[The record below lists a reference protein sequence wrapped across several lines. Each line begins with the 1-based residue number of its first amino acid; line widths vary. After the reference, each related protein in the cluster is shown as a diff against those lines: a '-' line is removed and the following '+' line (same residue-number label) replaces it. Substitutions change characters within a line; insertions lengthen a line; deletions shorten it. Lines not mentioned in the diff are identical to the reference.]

1 MSAILTLISLAG
13 AVVLSD
19 ALFAQV
25 PLPPPSPGSTQTT
38 LVGRILLDAQD
49 ADTVILPVVEG
60 QDQDPAK
67 LAAAVDP
74 VKAAAAT
81 KAALRFQAFKKVEF
95 DRRPSSILKAWAAP
109 ELKPYDPKEEKAKD
123 GAANGAAS
131 SGADGS
137 SATGSSATGSGAA
150 GSGATGSAPSMGVMI
165 GAAGVPGRTAQVK
178 SMRAASSTS
187 SSSRLLPV
195 AGPSIRSSSLVA
207 VKSVPVMRAVRMRA
221 SSSGAVPSA
230 PLQRA
235 AGSGLS
241 GSAMTPAQMQALID
255 AELNVD
261 APAMEQLMGAAIA
274 APAIP
279 AIDAAL
285 AAKKLKREMEM
296 LQRDVTLG
304 RWSKLSE
311 FLASLPEKDQVAA
324 YEHVLTVLPRHPN
337 KPRSNLPANLQERNR
352 FSFEEALVLAGM
364 APKGFDKKQ
373 AKQLAPIVQRAIQDG
388 SVVEELIRLLG
399 VEVSKPKEAMRM
411 DRREVAMLLS
421 NLKMETELGVFL
433 PTATAAEKNDDRE
446 AMNLRARYAL
456 AMYAKERRSSWLE
469 EAWYATQGA
478 LAKGDIGKDE
488 KEEALRRAVD
498 LAPKV
503 HEELGPAWLAD
514 SFAGRPERGMEI
526 IATIGGQVAT
536 GFQKKGNDAAYR
548 ASGLELQKTAVEA
561 LLRVAP
567 RLAEQWKPTLAVLAS
582 SWVQEAAH
590 SNMFSK
596 TTAFGSN
603 MQRDMYGNIFYRN
616 RRMGGGGRVKAIEP
630 ADLMKSQPSD
640 KWAAL
645 LNEELA
651 PHFTTVSAQLWL
663 KVNEYEKAFPYIE
676 KLASTNPRK
685 AKDLANEFLR
695 VWQRNNNP
703 NTNRNSNSYMFMYGF
718 NTRANSIPL
727 TRSKQERNLREL
739 SKYVERLR
747 ALPIGGVDPTLLT
760 QAFVAAHSSAEVYRL
775 ETIEGVFGDI
785 RELDPVV
792 LGNLIGRMRTNLA
805 TVWRKPSVQKDAKT
819 RRSQKQM
826 LEQVKQGYQ
835 TALTLAQESL
845 QSKGRHWALLT
856 AVATLQHDQN
866 NFSMEM
872 KRNSDFADLRKMS
885 FELFE
890 EAAEHYA
897 SIAPDLTPD
906 EETDQPFTLWFY
918 SALGAADLGAVD
930 ESQVVAKSQLPLI
943 KDALANMPE
952 DSRKRHQ
959 DRFANLL
966 WTRMS
971 AVKPQIK
978 FRYLQAG
985 FEITGDSEQTK
996 DAQKLWTYYQDL
1008 LSELRLDVVVDGDT
1022 AVGTEPFG
1030 VRVDIMHSE
1039 QVGRESGGF
1048 QKYATNQ
1055 NDQAYAFNYGRPTE
1069 NYRDKFHESVIAS
1082 LRENF
1087 EVLSITFNSEK
1098 MEPLQDDD
1106 PDWQRSP
1113 YAYMLLQAR
1122 GPHVDRIPQLKL
1134 DLDFNDMS
1142 GFTILPIGSSP
1153 VVVDASQEQTARPY
1167 SNLEVLQLLDERKID
1182 EGKVTLEIKAKSWG
1196 MVPDLDTFLEL
1207 KTPGFV
1213 IKKADDQGA
1222 SVVRFSDDQ
1231 DSVESERVWLLALE
1245 PEEGAAPGN
1254 FRFGEPMLEGVRAVY
1269 QRYNDADLETVSAEV
1284 ALRRAINATNPAWAW
1299 VLLVLAIIGYCV
1311 WFFYPAARKGT
1322 DGDEQALRMPEQLT
1336 AFSVLALLQKIR
1348 GVAPLAES
1356 QKEQLDID
1364 VQRIEASHF
1373 GKQSEA
1379 GLELEKIARH
1389 WLSKAS

>member
-1 MSAILTLISLAG
+1 MRAKLILISLTG
-13 AVVLSD
+13 AVVLGD
-19 ALFAQV
+19 ALFAQS
-25 PLPPPSPGSTQTT
+25 PGPLIIRGGLLPPGPKAPSSIDGSVQG
-38 LVGRILLDAQD
+38 LGQA
-49 ADTVILPVVEG
+49 PG

-67 LAAAVDP
+67 DGASVDP
-74 VKAAAAT
+74 ASDGKR
-81 KAALRFQAFKKVEF
+81 LQAFKKIVF

-109 ELKPYDPKEEKAKD
+109 ELKPYDPKEEKKEDAP
-123 GAANGAAS
+123 AS
-131 SGADGS
+131 GSAEVDNDSVDGS
-137 SATGSSATGSGAA
+137 GSTGALAPGVAPLMGAKPVA
-150 GSGATGSAPSMGVMI
+150 VGVR
-165 GAAGVPGRTAQVK
+165 GVPGAPGKAVGVKMTKAVRSSSSAVSLKPVAISSARRVPVK
-178 SMRAASSTS
+178 SMSVVRGVRSTTT
-187 SSSRLLPV
+187 LP
-195 AGPSIRSSSLVA
+195 
-207 VKSVPVMRAVRMRA
+207 
-221 SSSGAVPSA
+221 
-230 PLQRA
+230 A
-235 AGSGLS
+235 AGGA
-241 GSAMTPAQMQALID
+241 AMTPAQMQALLN
-255 AELNVD
+255 AELKGNTSSEAQPEIAETV
-261 APAMEQLMGAAIA
+261 ANAGPAADVQLE
-274 APAIP
+274 
-279 AIDAAL
+279 
-285 AAKKLKREMEM
+285 AKKLKREMEM
-296 LQRDVTLG
+296 LQRDVTLS
-304 RWSKLSE
+304 RWGKLSE
-311 FLASLPEKDQVAA
+311 FLASLPEKDQVGA
-324 YEHVLTVLPRHPN
+324 YEHLLTVLPRHPN
-337 KPRSNLPANLQERNR
+337 KPRSNLPTNLQERNR

-364 APKGFDKKQ
+364 APKGFAKKQ
-373 AKQLAPIVQRAIQDG
+373 AKKLAPIIQRAIQDG
-388 SVVEELIRLLG
+388 SVVEELIRMLG
-399 VEVSKPKEAMRM
+399 VEVSKPKAAMRM

-421 NLKMETELGVFL
+421 ELKMESELGAFL
-433 PTATAAEKNDDRE
+433 PTATEAEKSGDRE

-478 LAKGDIGKDE
+478 LAKGEIGKVE

-503 HEELGPAWLAD
+503 NEELGPAWLAA
-514 SFAGRPERGMEI
+514 SFAGRPARGMEI
-526 IATIGGQVAT
+526 IATIGSQVAM
-536 GFQKKGNDAAYR
+536 GFQNKGSDIAYR

-590 SNMFSK
+590 SNLFSK
-596 TTAFGSN
+596 TTSSGSY

-630 ADLMKSQPSD
+630 ADLMKSQPS
-640 KWAAL
+640 KQWAAL

-663 KVNEYEKAFPYIE
+663 KVNDYEKAFPYIE

-685 AKDLANEFLR
+685 AKELANEFLR

-703 NTNRNSNSYMFMYGF
+703 NVNRNSNSYMFMYGF
-718 NTRANSIPL
+718 ETRANSIPL

-785 RELDPVV
+785 QELDPVV

-805 TVWRKPSVQKDAKT
+805 TVWRTPAVQKNAKT

-845 QSKGRHWALLT
+845 VSKGRHWALLT

-872 KRNSDFADLRKMS
+872 KRNSDFADIRKKS

-897 SIAPDLTPD
+897 SIAPSLTPD

-930 ESQVVAKSQLPLI
+930 ESHVVAKTQLPLI

-996 DAQKLWTYYQDL
+996 DAQRIWTYYQDL

-1055 NDQAYAFNYGRPTE
+1055 NDQAYAYNYGRPTE
-1069 NYRDKFHESVIAS
+1069 NYRDKFHEAAIAS

-1106 PDWQRSP
+1106 PAWQRSP

-1153 VVVDASQEQTARPY
+1153 VVVDASKDQAARPY
-1167 SNLEVLQLLDERKID
+1167 SKLEVLQLLDERKID
-1182 EGKVTLEIKAKSWG
+1182 EGKVMLEIKAKSWG
-1196 MVPDLDTFLEL
+1196 MVPDLDSFLEL
-1207 KTPGFV
+1207 KTPGFIV
-1213 IKKADDQGA
+1213 KKSDDQGSA
-1222 SVVRFSDDQ
+1222 VVRFSDDQ
-1231 DSVESERVWLLALE
+1231 DSVECERVWLLALE
-1245 PEEGAAPGN
+1245 PEEGLAPGH
-1254 FRFGEPMLEGVRAVY
+1254 FRFGEPTLEGVNAVY

-1284 ALRRAINATNPAWAW
+1284 ALRRVINATNPAWAW
-1299 VLLVLAIIGYCV
+1299 VLLILSIIGYV
-1311 WFFYPAARKGT
+1311 TWFFYPASRKGP
-1322 DGDEQALRMPEQLT
+1322 DVDRQALCMPEQLS
-1336 AFSVLALLQKIR
+1336 AFSVLALLQNVR
-1348 GVAPLAES
+1348 DMAPLAES
-1356 QKEQLDID
+1356 QKQQLDAD
-1364 VQRIEASHF
+1364 MQRIEASHF
-1373 GKQSEA
+1373 GKQDD
-1379 GLELEKIARH
+1379 GDLELEQVARH
-1389 WLSKAS
+1389 WLSKMG

>member
-1 MSAILTLISLAG
+1 MRAKHTLISLAG
-13 AVVLSD
+13 AIVLGNALSAQTPPPAPITLGAPNLSD
-19 ALFAQV
+19 LLLPVGVGQGQV
-25 PLPPPSPGSTQTT
+25 P
-38 LVGRILLDAQD
+38 
-49 ADTVILPVVEG
+49 G
-60 QDQDPAK
+60 QGPEQGQNPATP
-67 LAAAVDP
+67 AVALDP
-74 VKAAAAT
+74 VKAAAAA
-81 KAALRFQAFKKVEF
+81 KAAMRMQAFKKLVF

-109 ELKPYDPKEEKAKD
+109 ELKPYDPKEEEKKD
-123 GAANGAAS
+123 GN
-131 SGADGS
+131 
-137 SATGSSATGSGAA
+137 A
-150 GSGATGSAPSMGVMI
+150 GSGDAGAGDAGSDNA
-165 GAAGVPGRTAQVK
+165 GAAPIEGVEPSTIGVPGKPGGMVSLTRP
-178 SMRAASSTS
+178 RAVSSSTGVIVTGTF
-187 SSSRLLPV
+187 LPST
-195 AGPSIRSSSLVA
+195 P
-207 VKSVPVMRAVRMRA
+207 AVRLMTPVTV
-221 SSSGAVPSA
+221 GAPST
-230 PLQRA
+230 A
-235 AGSGLS
+235 ARPVGGSG
-241 GSAMTPAQMQALID
+241 MTPAQIQALLD
-255 AELNVD
+255 AELNGGT
-261 APAMEQLMGAAIA
+261 AATSKLTGPATAATA
-274 APAIP
+274 VPAVS
-279 AIDAAL
+279 AVDAAL
-285 AAKKLKREMEM
+285 EAKKLKREMEM

-304 RWSKLSE
+304 RWGKLAE

-324 YEHVLTVLPRHPN
+324 YEHVLTVLPLHPN
-337 KPRSNLPANLQERNR
+337 KPGSNLPSNLQERNS

-373 AKQLAPIVQRAIQDG
+373 TKKLAPIVQRAIQDG

-421 NLKMETELGVFL
+421 DLKKDVELGVFL
-433 PTATAAEKNDDRE
+433 PTVTEAEENDDRE

-456 AMYAKERRSSWLE
+456 AMYAKDRRSSWLE

-478 LAKGDIGKDE
+478 LAKGDIGKVE

-503 HEELGPAWLAD
+503 SEELGPAWLAG
-514 SFAGRPERGMEI
+514 SFTARPARGMEI
-526 IATIGGQVAT
+526 LATIGGQVAT
-536 GFQKKGNDAAYR
+536 GFQQKGSDTEYR
-548 ASGLELQKTAVEA
+548 AAGLELQKTAVEA

-567 RLAEQWKPTLAVLAS
+567 KLAEEWKPTLAVLAS

-590 SNMFSK
+590 SNTFSK
-596 TTAFGSN
+596 TSSFGSY
-603 MQRDMYGNIFYRN
+603 MERDMYGNIFYRN
-616 RRMGGGGRVKAIEP
+616 QRMGGGGRVQAIEP

-640 KWAAL
+640 QWAAL
-645 LNEELA
+645 LNDELA

-676 KLASTNPRK
+676 KLASINPRK

-703 NTNRNSNSYMFMYGF
+703 NSNRNSNSYMFMYGF

-739 SKYVERLR
+739 AKYVERLR
-747 ALPIGGVDPTLLT
+747 ALPIGGVDPNLLT
-760 QAFVAAHSSAEVYRL
+760 QAFVSAHSSAEVYRL

-785 RELDPVV
+785 KDLDPVV
-792 LGNLIGRMRTNLA
+792 LGDLIGRMRTNLA

-826 LEQVKQGYQ
+826 LEQVAQGYA

-845 QSKGRHWALLT
+845 LSKGRHWALLT
-856 AVATLQHDQN
+856 AVATLLHDQN
-866 NFSMEM
+866 NFSMEL
-872 KRNSDFADLRKMS
+872 KRNSNFADVRKGA
-885 FELFE
+885 FQLFE
-890 EAAEHYA
+890 EAADHYA
-897 SIAPDLTPD
+897 SIVPDLTPD

-918 SALGAADLGAVD
+918 SALGAADLGAID
-930 ESQVVAKSQLPLI
+930 ESQVVAKTQLSLI
-943 KDALANMPE
+943 KDALANMPD
-952 DSRKRHQ
+952 DSRQRHQ

-996 DAQKLWTYYQDL
+996 DAQKLWDYYQDL

-1069 NYRDKFHESVIAS
+1069 NYRDKFHESAIAS

-1098 MEPLQDDD
+1098 MEALQDDD
-1106 PDWQRSP
+1106 PAWQRSP

-1134 DLDFNDMS
+1134 DLDFNDLS

-1153 VVVDASQEQTARPY
+1153 VVVDASKEQAARPY
-1167 SNLEVLQLLDERKID
+1167 SKLEVLQLLDERKLD

-1213 IKKADDQGA
+1213 IKKTDDQGA
-1222 SVVRFSDDQ
+1222 AVMRFSDDQ

-1245 PEEGAAPGN
+1245 PEDGATPGN
-1254 FRFGEPMLEGVRAVY
+1254 FRFGEPTLEGVTAVY

-1284 ALRRAINATNPAWAW
+1284 ALRRSITASNPVWAW
-1299 VLLVLAIIGYCV
+1299 VLLGLSIVGYIV
-1311 WFFYPAARKGT
+1311 WFFMPASRKGP
-1322 DGDEQALRMPEQLT
+1322 DAAEQSLRMPEQLT

-1348 GVAPLAES
+1348 GASPLAES
-1356 QKEQLDID
+1356 QKHELDAD
-1364 VQRIEASHF
+1364 LQRIEASHF
-1373 GKQSEA
+1373 GKQSA
-1379 GLELEKIARH
+1379 DGLELEKIARH
-1389 WLSKAS
+1389 WLSKLSKAS